1 MDKTIHANFIGKNN
15 KSQTDMTGGEVVT
28 SDILTLLQEMKGF
41 LKEAANDLLQ
51 PRPEAVAKLLKK
63 VHY

>member
-1 MDKTIHANFIGKNN
+1 MDKTVHSKFIEKNI
-15 KSQTDMTGGEVVT
+15 KSQRAMTRRDVATE
-28 SDILTLLQEMKGF
+28 DILLLLQEMKGF

-51 PRPEAVAKLLKK
+51 PRPEAIAKLLQK